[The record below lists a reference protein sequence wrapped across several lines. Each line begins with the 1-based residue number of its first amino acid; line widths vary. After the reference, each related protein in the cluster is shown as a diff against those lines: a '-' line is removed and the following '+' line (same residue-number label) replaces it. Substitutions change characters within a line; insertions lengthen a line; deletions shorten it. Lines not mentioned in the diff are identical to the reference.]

1 MVKRTIAK
9 TVLVIEDDPSL
20 QNFLYRV
27 LDLEG
32 YHVIKAGDGLTGI
45 TLLKNNPV
53 DLILLDM
60 RLPGPDGWSILRE
73 IKRRKE
79 FYQIPIIVI
88 TAIADSVQRRRT
100 IRMGAAQYLI
110 KPLSAHKLSKT
121 VADIL
126 KLTVNIHHTAG
137 ERTPGTKK
145 VVCHQSAV

>member
-9 TVLVIEDDPSL
+9 TILVIEDDPSL
-20 QNFLYRV
+20 QNFLCRV

-32 YHVIKAGDGLTGI
+32 YHVFNAGDGLTGI

-53 DLILLDM
+53 DLVLLDM

-73 IKRRKE
+73 IKGKKE
-79 FYQIPIIVI
+79 FSQIPIIVI
-88 TAIADSVQRRRT
+88 TAVADSVQRRRT

-110 KPLSAHKLSKT
+110 KPLSAHKLSKS

-126 KLTVNIHHTAG
+126 KQTENTHHTAR
-137 ERTPGTKK
+137 ERALCLK
-145 VVCHQSAV
+145 